1 MYANAFAFEC
11 EVFHSGLCGLLNY
24 NYFFDNEK
32 YLLLL
37 SIAKQ
42 CTRVCTN
49 FAQKIYKIDVIEPD
63 CNKTLGY
70 HSLLFYALYDE
81 ASSLQTQWQLI

>member
-1 MYANAFAFEC
+1 MHVLLSAKSFTLTFVAYEFIIFFFAI
-11 EVFHSGLCGLLNY
+11 
-24 NYFFDNEK
+24 EK
-32 YLLLL
+32 YLLSLG
-37 SIAKQ
+37 IIKQ
-42 CTRVCTN
+42 RTLVCTN
-49 FAQKIYKIDVIEPD
+49 SPQNIYKINVIEPD

>member
-1 MYANAFAFEC
+1 MYSNARPFEC
-11 EVFHSGLCGLLNY
+11 EVIQIGVCGLLIY
-24 NYFFDNEK
+24 NFFFDNEN

-37 SIAKQ
+37 GIIKQ
-42 CTRVCTN
+42 RTLVCTN
-49 FAQKIYKIDVIEPD
+49 SPQNIYKINVIEPD
-63 CNKTLGY
+63 CNETLGY